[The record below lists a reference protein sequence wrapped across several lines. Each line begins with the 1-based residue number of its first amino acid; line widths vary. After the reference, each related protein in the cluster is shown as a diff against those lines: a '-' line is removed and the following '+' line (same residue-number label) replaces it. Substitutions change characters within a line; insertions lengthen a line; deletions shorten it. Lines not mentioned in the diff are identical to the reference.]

1 LSIGETRADFSL
13 TSEEAVR
20 LTRSVQEGLAH
31 DIYFAQSLMTASL
44 EDIETLRRLIRNSN
58 KLMSNRMD
66 DFQKQV
72 HRGVK
77 LTERA
82 IRARDNRDVNPS
94 SRFRKLIRVAR

>member
-1 LSIGETRADFSL
+1 LSNEGNKAEFTL
-13 TSEEAVR
+13 TSEEAVK
-20 LTRSVQEGLAH
+20 LTRSVQEALAH

-44 EDIETLRRLIRNSN
+44 ADIETLRRLIKNSN
-58 KLMSNRMD
+58 NLRSNRMD

-82 IRARDNRDVNPS
+82 IRSRHDENVNPS
-94 SRFRKLIRVAR
+94 SRLRKLIRV

>member
-1 LSIGETRADFSL
+1 
-13 TSEEAVR
+13 
-20 LTRSVQEGLAH
+20 VQEGLAH